1 MTKSYSLL
9 FICEKKK
16 LSVTKAPL
24 LLLFS
29 LGRKQTQPQQYTH
42 SQIQHAIYNLDRSK
56 AKTQEQ
62 QVSNHSHPFNSL
74 TPSSC
79 SLSSMV

>member
-16 LSVTKAPL
+16 TISNQSPSFAPFLSWPKT
-24 LLLFS
+24 
-29 LGRKQTQPQQYTH
+29 TQPQQYTH